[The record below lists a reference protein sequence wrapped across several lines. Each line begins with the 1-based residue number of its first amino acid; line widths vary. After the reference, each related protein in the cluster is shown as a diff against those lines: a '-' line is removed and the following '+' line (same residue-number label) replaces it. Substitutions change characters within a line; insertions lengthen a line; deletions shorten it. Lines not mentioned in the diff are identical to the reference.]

1 MKNKITKKKIEEKIK
16 QLNKKILQMK
26 NALKISEEKYRNLL
40 ERSSDIIFVHQNYK
54 VILASN
60 ACAKLLGFKQPKE
73 LIGKHLLKD
82 IVHPDYRNIVK
93 ERVQKII
100 KEGKEV
106 GFLQE
111 KIKKQN
117 GEYIDIDVCAVPFF
131 YKGKPCV
138 KVYARDI
145 THIKKLQKEIEER
158 NINLKNYTNYIQK
171 LIEDEKLK
179 LSHELHDELGQ
190 LLSILRLEIIEIN
203 KNIPDDHKNLTE
215 KVNNILNLLEII
227 MNRLKI
233 ISYQLRPPILD
244 HLGLEAAINWQIDE
258 FQKVTNIKCIK
269 KINLDINKR
278 NINENTS
285 IILFRILQEALTN
298 ILRHANANEV
308 KIHIYQNKKFLI
320 LTIKDNGIGITEEQ
334 INNPKSLGILSM
346 RERVLTLNGIL
357 FISGKKNKG
366 TTLKIK
372 IPLKKVYENKI
383 INS

>member
-1 MKNKITKKKIEEKIK
+1 MENKTDQKKIK

-26 NALKISEEKYRNLL
+26 NALKISEEKYKNLL

-60 ACAKLLGFKQPKE
+60 ACAKLLGFKQTKE

-93 ERVQKII
+93 KRVQKIV

-131 YKGKPCV
+131 YKGKPAV

-145 THIKKLQKEIEER
+145 THIKKLQKEIEKR
-158 NINLKNYTNYIQK
+158 NINLQNYTNYIQK

-190 LLSILRLEIIEIN
+190 LLSILKLEIIKIN
-203 KNIPDDHKNLTE
+203 KKITDDNKDLTE
-215 KVNNILNLLEII
+215 KVNNVLNLLEII

-269 KINLDINKR
+269 KINFNVNKR

-298 ILRHANANEV
+298 ILRHAYANEV

-320 LTIKDNGIGITEEQ
+320 LKIKDNGIGIKEEQ
-334 INNPKSLGILSM
+334 INNPKSLGIISIK
-346 RERVLTLNGIL
+346 ERILTLDGKF
-357 FISGKKNKG
+357 FISGKENKG
-366 TTLKIK
+366 TILKIE
-372 IPLKKVYENKI
+372 IPLKKVYEN
-383 INS
+383 